1 MTFGIIAQCSRHD
14 SNVDK
19 TLLLELYLLLVN
31 RASQSR
37 DEMLISSVIAS
48 KCCIAWKGMCTRD
61 ECNLDYRYIMLAVL
75 KS

>member
-1 MTFGIIAQCSRHD
+1 MFLLKILLIMTFGIIAQCSRHD

-37 DEMLISSVIAS
+37 DEMLISSVIAYLNAALLG
-48 KCCIAWKGMCTRD
+48 KECTRG
-61 ECNLDYRYIMLAVL
+61 
-75 KS
+75 